1 MAGREAGADALYV
14 GDHHA
19 EPDGYVQNNVILGRL
34 LAEWP
39 RDVGSI
45 YLLPLWHPVLLAEQ
59 VGSLAELARG
69 RFVVQTALGYGDSQF
84 AAMGVAMGERVS
96 RFEAGLDIVQ
106 RLLRGEEV
114 SADGPFPIVAAR
126 VPARRNVVYWVA
138 GHSDPALRRAARHA
152 DGWVA
157 GPGLTPDRAA
167 ERASFYRRVCDQA
180 GVPIGE
186 VAIRRDVYVASS
198 EEDATRVSRL
208 ATGHR
213 GLDPAALIIGE
224 PAQVAG
230 EVAALGE
237 IGYTEVVFRQIVDDQ
252 TLALQSIG
260 RLGPVR
266 ERLGG

>member
-19 EPDGYVQNNVILGRL
+19 EPDGYLQNNVILGRL

-45 YLLPLWHPVLLAEQ
+45 YLLPLWHPIFLAEQ

-69 RFVVQTALGYGDSQF
+69 RFVVQAALGYGQPQF
-84 AAMGVAMGERVS
+84 AAMGVAMRERVS
-96 RFEAGLDIVQ
+96 RFESGFDIVQ

-114 SADGPFPIVAAR
+114 SADGPFPISAAR
-126 VPARRNVVYWVA
+126 VPSHHNVVYWVA
-138 GHSDPALRRAARHA
+138 GHSDPALQRAARHA
-152 DGWVA
+152 DGWIA
-157 GPGLTPDRAA
+157 GPGLTPAQA
-167 ERASFYRRVCDQA
+167 EERASFYRRACGDA
-180 GVPIGE
+180 GAIGE
-186 VAIRRDVYVASS
+186 VAIRRDVYVAAS

-208 ATGHR
+208 ASGHR

-224 PAQVAG
+224 PGQVAG
-230 EVAALGE
+230 EMASLGQ
-237 IGYTEVVFRQIVDDQ
+237 IGYTEVVFRQLVDDQ

-260 RLGPVR
+260 RLAAVR